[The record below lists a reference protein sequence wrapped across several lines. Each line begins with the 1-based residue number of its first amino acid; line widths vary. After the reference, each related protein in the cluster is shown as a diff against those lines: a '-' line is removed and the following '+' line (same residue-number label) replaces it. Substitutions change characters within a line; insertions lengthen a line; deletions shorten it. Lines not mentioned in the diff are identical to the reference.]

1 METRQAI
8 YRATVTT
15 VGAGIYLS
23 VDRSHFMLVVDAE
36 PPDIVRSAIYRATVT
51 TVGAGIYLSVDRSH
65 FMLVVD
71 AEPPVIVRSTQRQN
85 LNQ

>member
-36 PPDIVRSAIYRATVT
+36 PPELFVPRNVKT
-51 TVGAGIYLSVDRSH
+51 
-65 FMLVVD
+65 
-71 AEPPVIVRSTQRQN
+71 
-85 LNQ
+85 